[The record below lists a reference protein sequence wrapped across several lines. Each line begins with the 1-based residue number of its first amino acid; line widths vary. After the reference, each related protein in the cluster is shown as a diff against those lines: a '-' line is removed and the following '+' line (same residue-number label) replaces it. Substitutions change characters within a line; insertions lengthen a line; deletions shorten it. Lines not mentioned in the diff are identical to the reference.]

1 MNVCVSNR
9 GPRHCHICKRK
20 AVIID
25 SIFESCN
32 QMNLSYQSEYFEPP
46 APCKSAFMELPSTP
60 GTHSYP
66 SYNSVP
72 SNYNPY
78 TAAMRYYHH
87 SSTSQDYSLACN
99 ARNSFPM
106 PPVLNHHPL
115 SHHPYLS
122 PSLQAFGAPHDS
134 PHDDLKGSC
143 DEPRLNGKGK
153 KIRKPRTIYSS
164 FQLREL
170 TKRFQK
176 TQYLALPERAEL
188 AALLGLTQ
196 TQVKIWFQNRRSKF
210 KKNVK
215 ANEDSNSCEDAIK
228 GESSSGPSNESTN
241 GAWETSESTSTASHD
256 PETPSFPSLGNNK
269 PAISTPQWCR
279 VPSHGIKSPF
289 ITERCQRM

>member
-1 MNVCVSNR
+1 
-9 GPRHCHICKRK
+9 
-20 AVIID
+20 
-25 SIFESCN
+25 
-32 QMNLSYQSEYFEPP
+32 MNLNFQAEYFEPP
-46 APCKSAFMELPSTP
+46 APCKSAFMELPSTQGP
-60 GTHSYP
+60 HSYS
-66 SYNSVP
+66 SYNPVP
-72 SNYNPY
+72 PNYNPY

-87 SSTSQDYSLACN
+87 PPSSQDYSLACN

-115 SHHPYLS
+115 SHHPYLT
-122 PSLQAFGAPHDS
+122 PSMQGYGPPHDS
-134 PHDDLKGSC
+134 PHDDLKGPC

-188 AALLGLTQ
+188 AAYLGLTQ

-215 ANEDSNSCEDAIK
+215 ANDDNSID
-228 GESSSGPSNESTN
+228 GPSK
-241 GAWETSESTSTASHD
+241 SESRPGSANGSSTGVWSSTEAGSATGNHDIDTPNLAVLASTKQAI
-256 PETPSFPSLGNNK
+256 PTQSLG
-269 PAISTPQWCR
+269 QWCLT
-279 VPSHGIKSPF
+279 SGLKSPYA
-289 ITERCQRM
+289 TERCQRM